1 MHRLITPLAVVL
13 AALGTV
19 AIIGADF
26 VVTKVP
32 LLLMGYA
39 AGGAAVTGGLWA
51 RLRWPDSPVGSLLA
65 WSGVMWLATG
75 VSYTGVPVAVVL
87 GAVAAALQHG
97 LLGHVMVVLP
107 HGRADTPVRRGVV
120 ALGYA
125 VPLLS
130 AAMSMAYREPPGGGC
145 LCLAQA
151 FGREA
156 GRTALALFGVVIV
169 GAYVVGLS
177 AAMFLRWA
185 RLPRQERDA
194 AVMFSGLLVML
205 LLMALEAE
213 NLARAGG
220 FAVYFTGELVDSLVV
235 LGFIVWPLA
244 YRVVLGRR
252 EAARRMAELVDAG
265 DEARRQIE
273 RDLHDGAQQRLV
285 NVRLLLGLARDEPA
299 RLDQAVAELGRA
311 LEELRELA
319 RGAFPAVLAE
329 AGLGPALGSLAERAA
344 LPVRVRTELPVR
356 LPPQVER
363 TAYFVAAEAL
373 ANASRHARAASV
385 GITAVLEK
393 GLVTVEVTDAG
404 CGGAVPGGGLRGLAD
419 RVEACGGTLSL
430 HSPPGVGTT
439 VRAVLPAQISED
451 GQDPSVIG
459 GRVR

>member
-1 MHRLITPLAVVL
+1 MPRLITLLAVVL
-13 AALGTV
+13 AALGTM
-19 AIIGADF
+19 AMIGAEF

-32 LLLMGYA
+32 LLFMGYA
-39 AGGAAVTGGLWA
+39 AGAAAVSGGLWA
-51 RLRWPDSPVGSLLA
+51 RTRWPDSPVGSLLA

-75 VSYTGVPVAVVL
+75 VGYAGAPAAVAL

-120 ALGYA
+120 ALGYT

-130 AAMSMAYREPPGGGC
+130 AAMSMAYGEQPDGGC
-145 LCLAQA
+145 LCLAQVS
-151 FGREA
+151 
-156 GRTALALFGVVIV
+156 GRTALALFGVAIA
-169 GAYVVGLS
+169 GAYAVGLS
-177 AAMFLRWA
+177 AAVFLRWA

-194 AVMFSGLLVML
+194 AVTFSGLVLML
-205 LLMALEAE
+205 LVLVLEAE
-213 NLARAGG
+213 NLAQAGG
-220 FAVYFTGELVDSLVV
+220 LAVYFTGGLLDSLVV

-252 EAARRMAELVDAG
+252 EATRRMAELLDAG
-265 DEARRQIE
+265 DEARRRIE

-299 RLDQAVAELGRA
+299 RLGQAVAELGRA

-319 RGAFPAVLAE
+319 RGAFPAVLAD

-344 LPVRVRTELPVR
+344 LPVRVRTDLPVR
-356 LPPQVER
+356 LAPQVER

-373 ANASRHARAASV
+373 ANASRHARATTV

-393 GLVTVEVTDAG
+393 GLVTVEVTDDG

-419 RVEACGGTLSL
+419 RVEACGGSFLL
-430 HSPPGVGTT
+430 HSPPGAGTT

-451 GQDPSVIG
+451 GQDPSVVG